1 MSDKT
6 IGDVLNDPLGV
17 DTGERSATRRDL
29 PYARIAF
36 SGMGLVAVLLVAF
49 ALLTDERRG
58 GEPVAVSQIDVQKQ
72 LAPAPPAPPP
82 AVSLDTTGS
91 IQPRKAT
98 SSNEIEAQ
106 SGVKVIRPNGAQ
118 APGALVI
125 QVPQAME
132 VRLTPAPDKRLVE
145 KGRYGPLPRIGPD
158 GARPAEIYSRP
169 VLSAPG
175 LRAGAPRIGILV
187 GGLGLN
193 AATTLEAIAR
203 LPGAVSLAFAPYGDD
218 LAGQVAQAR
227 EEGHEVFL
235 QAPMEPFDYPANN
248 PGPHTLLTSLDA
260 AQNADQLAWLMSR
273 FVGYVGVT
281 NFLGGKFTAE
291 ETSLGPVLRE
301 LSNRGLIFVDDNTS
315 TRSLSLALAAK
326 YSLPALQADIVI
338 DATARPEAIELALG
352 RLEALAL
359 AKGSAIG
366 AANALPATI
375 EHVARFARRLETHG
389 INLVAVSAFA
399 ETARP
404 SAQR

>member
-1 MSDKT
+1 M
-6 IGDVLNDPLGV
+6 IGDVLDDPLGV
-17 DTGERSATRRDL
+17 DSNEPSANRRDL

-36 SGMGLVAVLLVAF
+36 SGMGLVAILLVAF
-49 ALLTDERRG
+49 VGLTDERRG
-58 GEPVAVSQIDVQKQ
+58 GEPVAISQIDVQKQ
-72 LAPAPPAPPP
+72 LAAPVQVPATS
-82 AVSLDTTGS
+82 AVSLESTGS
-91 IQPRKAT
+91 IAPRKAST
-98 SSNEIEAQ
+98 PNEIEAQ
-106 SGVKVIRPNGAQ
+106 SGVKVFRPNGAQ
-118 APGALVI
+118 SPGALVI
-125 QVPQAME
+125 QVPQTLE

-145 KGRYGPLPRIGPD
+145 KGRYGPLPRIGAD

-169 VLSAPG
+169 VVSASG
-175 LRAGAPRIGILV
+175 LKAGAPRIGILV

-193 AATTLEAIAR
+193 AASTVEAIAR

-218 LAGQVAQAR
+218 LAGQAARAR
-227 EEGHEVFL
+227 EEGHEIFL
-235 QAPMEPFDYPANN
+235 QLPMEPFDYPANN

-260 AQNADQLAWLMSR
+260 AQNADHMAWLLSR

-301 LSNRGLIFVDDNTS
+301 VGNRGLIYADDNTS
-315 TRSLSLALAAK
+315 TRSLTMALAAN
-326 YSLPALQADIVI
+326 YSVPALQADVVI
-338 DATARPEAIELALG
+338 DATARPEAIETALG

-375 EHVARFARRLETHG
+375 DHVARFARRLESRG

-399 ETARP
+399 QTAARP